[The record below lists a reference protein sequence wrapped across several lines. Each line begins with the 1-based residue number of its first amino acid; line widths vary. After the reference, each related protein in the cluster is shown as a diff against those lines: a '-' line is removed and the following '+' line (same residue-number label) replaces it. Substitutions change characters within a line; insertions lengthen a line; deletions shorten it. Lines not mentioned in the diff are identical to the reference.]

1 MASITIPIRVPVE
14 VAEAIDAI
22 CRRTEHSRSRVGRK
36 LLEEG
41 LKGEVFGS
49 AVKPKRAPTKTAMRI
64 VESVEVPPCIPADAW
79 LDWDQYR
86 AAKSG
91 KAWTAHAK
99 VLSIARL
106 ERFWNEGHDPA
117 ACIRQSIENGWAG
130 LFAPK
135 DLALG
140 NREDLARRVQPIV
153 ESSAE
158 EMF

>member
-1 MASITIPIRVPVE
+1 MSSITIPVRVPIE

-22 CRRTEHSRSRVGRK
+22 CRLTEHSRSRVGRK
-36 LLEEG
+36 LIEEG

-49 AVKPKRAPTKTAMRI
+49 AVQPRRAAVKASKQVATLEIP
-64 VESVEVPPCIPADAW
+64 SCIPVDVW
-79 LDWDQYR
+79 LEWDLYR
-86 AAKSG
+86 QAKSG

-99 VLSIARL
+99 KLSIARL
-106 ERFWNEGHDPA
+106 ETYWQQGADPRA
-117 ACIRQSIENGWAG
+117 VIQQSIENGWAG

-135 DLALG
+135 DIAVG

>member
-1 MASITIPIRVPVE
+1 MTSITIPIRVPVE

-49 AVKPKRAPTKTAMRI
+49 AVQPKRAVQRVAKPNATL
-64 VESVEVPPCIPADAW
+64 EIPAFIPIDAW
-79 LDWDQYR
+79 LEWDAYR
-86 AAKSG
+86 QAKSG

-99 VLSIARL
+99 KLSISRL
-106 ERFWNEGHDPA
+106 INLNLENGADPA
-117 ACIRQSIENGWAG
+117 AMIRQSIENGWSG

-135 DLALG
+135 DVAVG

>member
-49 AVKPKRAPTKTAMRI
+49 AIQPRKAVKKAMKP
-64 VESVEVPPCIPADAW
+64 VETLEIPAFIPVDAW
-79 LDWDQYR
+79 LEWDAYR
-86 AAKSG
+86 KAKSG
-91 KAWTAHAK
+91 AAWTAHAK
-99 VLSIARL
+99 KLSISRL
-106 ERFWNEGHDPA
+106 VGYWEQGRDPA
-117 ACIRQSIENGWAG
+117 AIIRQSIENGWGG
-130 LFAPK
+130 LF
-135 DLALG
+135 DLKGQEAFG

>member
-1 MASITIPIRVPVE
+1 MSSITIPVRVPIE

-36 LLEEG
+36 LIEEG

-49 AVKPKRAPTKTAMRI
+49 AVQPRRAAVKASKQVATLEIP
-64 VESVEVPPCIPADAW
+64 SCIPVDAW
-79 LDWDQYR
+79 LEWDLYR
-86 AAKSG
+86 QAKSG

-99 VLSIARL
+99 KLSIARL
-106 ERFWNEGHDPA
+106 ETYWQQGADPRA
-117 ACIRQSIENGWAG
+117 VIQQSIENGWAG

-135 DLALG
+135 DIAVG

>member
-1 MASITIPIRVPVE
+1 MSSITIPIRVPVE

-49 AVKPKRAPTKTAMRI
+49 AVQPRRTAVKASKQVATLEI
-64 VESVEVPPCIPADAW
+64 PSCIPVDAW
-79 LDWDQYR
+79 LEWDAYR
-86 AAKSG
+86 KAKSG
-91 KAWTAHAK
+91 AAWTLHAK
-99 VLSIARL
+99 KLSISRL
-106 ERFWNEGHDPA
+106 IGYWEQGLDPA
-117 ACIRQSIENGWAG
+117 TVIRQSIENGWAG

-135 DLALG
+135 DIAVG

-153 ESSAE
+153 DSRAE
-158 EMF
+158 EIF

>member
-1 MASITIPIRVPVE
+1 MSSVTIPIRVPLE

-49 AVKPKRAPTKTAMRI
+49 AVQPKRAPNKKVI
-64 VESVEVPPCIPADAW
+64 VEDVDVPAFIPLGPW
-79 LDWDQYR
+79 TRWCQYR
-86 AAKSG
+86 KQKSG

-99 VLSIARL
+99 KLSVARL
-106 ERFWNEGHDPA
+106 ETYFKQGHDPSA
-117 ACIRQSIENGWAG
+117 VIYQSIENGWSG
-130 LFAPK
+130 LFPIK
-135 DLALG
+135 DAAVG

-153 ESSAE
+153 EGSAE

>member
-49 AVKPKRAPTKTAMRI
+49 AIQPRKAVKKAMKP
-64 VESVEVPPCIPADAW
+64 VETLEIPAFIPVDAW
-79 LDWDQYR
+79 LEWDAYR
-86 AAKSG
+86 KAKSG
-91 KAWTAHAK
+91 AAWTLHAK
-99 VLSIARL
+99 KLSIARL
-106 ERFWNEGHDPA
+106 VTYWEAGGGCPA
-117 ACIRQSIENGWAG
+117 SIIRQSIENGWSG

-135 DLALG
+135 DIAVG

-158 EMF
+158 ELF

>member
-1 MASITIPIRVPVE
+1 MSSVTIPIRVPFE

-49 AVKPKRAPTKTAMRI
+49 AVQPKRAMQRVSKPVATLEI
-64 VESVEVPPCIPADAW
+64 PSCIPVDAW
-79 LDWDQYR
+79 LEWDAYR
-86 AAKSG
+86 KAKSG
-91 KAWTAHAK
+91 AAWTLHAK
-99 VLSIARL
+99 KLSAARL
-106 ERFWNEGHDPA
+106 ETFWENGVDPRA
-117 ACIRQSIENGWAG
+117 VIRQSIENGWSG

-135 DLALG
+135 DIAVG

-153 ESSAE
+153 EGSAE
-158 EMF
+158 ELF

>member
-1 MASITIPIRVPVE
+1 MTSITIPIRVPVE
-14 VAEAIDAI
+14 VADAIDAI

-49 AVKPKRAPTKTAMRI
+49 AVQPKRAVQR
-64 VESVEVPPCIPADAW
+64 VPQFNTHFQVAPCVPVDAW
-79 LDWDQYR
+79 QEWDAYR
-86 AAKSG
+86 TARNR
-91 KAWTAHAK
+91 KAWTTHAK
-99 VLSIARL
+99 KLSMARL
-106 ERFWNEGHDPA
+106 ETFWENGADPRA
-117 ACIRQSIENGWAG
+117 VIRQSIENGWSG

-135 DLALG
+135 DIAVG

>member
-1 MASITIPIRVPVE
+1 MSSVTIPIRVPIE

-49 AVKPKRAPTKTAMRI
+49 AVQPKRAAQRVAKPNATL
-64 VESVEVPPCIPADAW
+64 EIPAFIPIDAW
-79 LDWDQYR
+79 LEWDAYR
-86 AAKSG
+86 RAKSG
-91 KAWTAHAK
+91 RSWTAHAK
-99 VLSIARL
+99 KLSISRL
-106 ERFWNEGHDPA
+106 INLNLENGADPA
-117 ACIRQSIENGWAG
+117 AMIRQSIENGWSG

-135 DLALG
+135 DIAVG

>member
-1 MASITIPIRVPVE
+1 MSSITIPIRVPVE

-49 AVKPKRAPTKTAMRI
+49 SVQPKRAIQR
-64 VESVEVPPCIPADAW
+64 VPKPSATLEIPSCIPVDAW
-79 LDWDQYR
+79 IEWDMYR
-86 AAKSG
+86 KAKSG
-91 KAWTAHAK
+91 AAWTLHAK
-99 VLSIARL
+99 KLSAARL
-106 ERFWNEGHDPA
+106 ETFWENGADPRA
-117 ACIRQSIENGWAG
+117 VIRQSIENGWSG

-135 DLALG
+135 DFAVG

>member
-1 MASITIPIRVPVE
+1 MTSITIPIRVPVE

-49 AVKPKRAPTKTAMRI
+49 AIQPRKAVQRADKPK
-64 VESVEVPPCIPADAW
+64 EVVFSLVGVPYEVW
-79 LDWDQYR
+79 LEWHNYR
-86 AAKSG
+86 QKKSG
-91 KAWTAHAK
+91 KAWTPHAMK
-99 VLSIARL
+99 LNAAKL
-106 ERFWNEGHDPA
+106 ETFWKQGHDPVA
-117 ACIRQSIENGWAG
+117 IIRQSIENGWSG

-135 DLALG
+135 ELAVG

-153 ESSAE
+153 DSRAE

>member
-1 MASITIPIRVPVE
+1 MSSVTIPIRVPLE

-41 LKGEVFGS
+41 LKGEIFGS
-49 AVKPKRAPTKTAMRI
+49 AVQPKRAVQRVSKPVATLEI
-64 VESVEVPPCIPADAW
+64 PSCIPVDAW
-79 LDWDQYR
+79 IEWDMYR
-86 AAKSG
+86 QAKSG

-99 VLSIARL
+99 KLSIARL
-106 ERFWNEGHDPA
+106 ETYWQQGADPRA
-117 ACIRQSIENGWAG
+117 VIQQSIENGWAG
-130 LFAPK
+130 LFQPK
-135 DLALG
+135 DLAVG

>member
-1 MASITIPIRVPVE
+1 MTSITIPIRVPVE

-49 AVKPKRAPTKTAMRI
+49 AVQPKRAVQRVAKPNATL
-64 VESVEVPPCIPADAW
+64 EIPAFIPIDAW
-79 LDWDQYR
+79 LEWDAYR
-86 AAKSG
+86 QAKSG

-99 VLSIARL
+99 KLSIARL
-106 ERFWNEGHDPA
+106 ETYWQQGADPRA
-117 ACIRQSIENGWAG
+117 VIQQSIENGWAG

-135 DLALG
+135 DIAVG

-153 ESSAE
+153 DSRAE
-158 EMF
+158 EIF

>member
-1 MASITIPIRVPVE
+1 VRVPIE

-36 LLEEG
+36 LIEEG

-49 AVKPKRAPTKTAMRI
+49 AVQPRRAAVKASKQVATLEIP
-64 VESVEVPPCIPADAW
+64 SCIPVDAW
-79 LDWDQYR
+79 LEWDLYR
-86 AAKSG
+86 QAKSG

-99 VLSIARL
+99 KLSIARL
-106 ERFWNEGHDPA
+106 ETYWQQGADPRA
-117 ACIRQSIENGWAG
+117 VIQQSIENGWAG

-135 DLALG
+135 DIAVG

>member
-1 MASITIPIRVPVE
+1 MTSITIPIRVPVE

-49 AVKPKRAPTKTAMRI
+49 AVQPKRAVQRAVNPEEFAFEFTNLPKGI
-64 VESVEVPPCIPADAW
+64 W
-79 LDWDQYR
+79 LEWHEYR
-86 AAKSG
+86 QKKSG
-91 KAWTAHAK
+91 KAWTLHAMK
-99 VLSIARL
+99 LSAAKL
-106 ERFWNEGHDPA
+106 ETFWLGGHDPVA
-117 ACIRQSIENGWAG
+117 IIRQSIENGWSG
-130 LFAPK
+130 LFPIK
-135 DLALG
+135 DAAVG

-158 EMF
+158 ELF

>member
-1 MASITIPIRVPVE
+1 MSSITIPVRVPIE

-22 CRRTEHSRSRVGRK
+22 CRLTEHSRSRVGRK
-36 LLEEG
+36 LIEEG

-49 AVKPKRAPTKTAMRI
+49 AVQPRRAAVKASKPVATLEIP
-64 VESVEVPPCIPADAW
+64 SCIPVDAW
-79 LDWDQYR
+79 LEWDLYR
-86 AAKSG
+86 QAKSG

-99 VLSIARL
+99 KLSIARL
-106 ERFWNEGHDPA
+106 ETYWQQGADPRA
-117 ACIRQSIENGWAG
+117 VIQQSIENGWAG

-135 DLALG
+135 DAAVG

>member
-49 AVKPKRAPTKTAMRI
+49 AVQPR
-64 VESVEVPPCIPADAW
+64 
-79 LDWDQYR
+79 R
-86 AAKSG
+86 AAVKAPKFGDDWILPSCIGPLVWTEWNHFRRQKSG
-91 KAWTAHAK
+91 KAWTLRAAQLSAAK
-99 VLSIARL
+99 L
-106 ERFWNEGHDPA
+106 ETLWQQGHDPA
-117 ACIRQSIENGWAG
+117 ACVQQSIENGWAG
-130 LFAPK
+130 LFPPR
-135 DLALG
+135 DLAVG